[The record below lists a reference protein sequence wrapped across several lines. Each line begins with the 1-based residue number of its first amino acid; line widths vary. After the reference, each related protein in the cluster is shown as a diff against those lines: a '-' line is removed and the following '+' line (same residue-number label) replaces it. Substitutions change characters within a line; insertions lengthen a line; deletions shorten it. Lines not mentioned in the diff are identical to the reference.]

1 MTKAWE
7 LRLLRH
13 KQEKIIHDSL
23 TLGDKLK
30 IQKARLC
37 HLYLVQSV
45 LKLLI
50 DNEDIELAFVEV
62 QIEVVGH
69 IERQP
74 VVAEAPE
81 NLKKKYFFKK
91 LVKLGVKIFDQ
102 FLKNKTRE
110 IEH

>member
-23 TLGDKLK
+23 TLRDKLK

-37 HLYLVQSV
+37 HLYLVQSA

-50 DNEDIELAFVEV
+50 DNEDIELALVEV

-69 IERQP
+69 IELQP
-74 VVAEAPE
+74 VVAEEPK
-81 NLKKKYFFKK
+81 NSKNIYLFK
-91 LVKLGVKIFDQ
+91 
-102 FLKNKTRE
+102 KTRE
-110 IEH
+110 IGHLFLT